1 MNALFRAISL
11 GLAAVGLLAAPAQS
25 LAQSEERKASA
36 LTAEERAAI
45 VEVLRE
51 ALRSD
56 PSILREAMAALQAD
70 DARRAAEA
78 SRAAVRAQ
86 AEALFRDPA
95 DPFLGAPRAGTTL
108 VEFTDYR
115 CPYCRAMRPVLAE
128 LLRTD
133 GDLRLVV
140 KPLPVLGPASV
151 TAARAALAAEMQG
164 RFAAFHEAL
173 MTLRGAMDEH
183 AILQLAAE
191 SGLDVAR
198 LRRDMASAEV
208 TRRLSA
214 NLRLAETLG
223 IQGTPAFVV
232 GETLL
237 PGAVPIERLREA
249 VAAARAAA
257 RAATR

>member
-1 MNALFRAISL
+1 MSRPR
-11 GLAAVGLLAAPAQS
+11 LARVAAAALLAAPSA
-25 LAQSEERKASA
+25 ASA
-36 LTAEERAAI
+36 QAPAGFTPDQRAAI

-56 PSILREAMAALQAD
+56 PSILREAIAALQAD
-70 DARRAAEA
+70 NARREAEA
-78 SRAAVRAQ
+78 SRSVVRAQ

-95 DPFLGAPRAGTTL
+95 DPSLGPPRARTTL

-128 LLRTD
+128 LLRSD

-151 TAARAALAAEMQG
+151 TAARAALAAQLQG
-164 RFAAFHEAL
+164 RFAPFHEAL
-173 MTLRGAMDEH
+173 MALRGGMEEE
-183 AILQLAAE
+183 AILQLATE
-191 SGLDVAR
+191 TGLDAAR

-214 NLRLAETLG
+214 SLRLAETLG

-232 GETLL
+232 GDTLL

-257 RAATR
+257 SR